1 MSNGHDL
8 AAQLIAQHGVDR
20 YPTVNQ
26 NLLKL
31 VEEVGELAKEIL
43 AVPDG
48 GSYERYGIAKEYAD
62 VGLCLYAL
70 GSKLGLDLIAV
81 MQSVVDHES
90 RVFSR

>member
-8 AAQLIAQHGVDR
+8 AAQLIVKHGVDR
-20 YPTVNQ
+20 YPSVTGQ
-26 NLLKL
+26 LLKL
-31 VEEVGELAKEIL
+31 VEEFGELTKEIL

-48 GSYERYGIAKEYAD
+48 GDYRRYGIAKEYAD

-70 GSKLGLDLIAV
+70 GSKLGLDLMAV
-81 MQSVVDHES
+81 MQSVVDHET